1 MKNKKKNPTKK
12 KKKNKF
18 TKKKEWI
25 NTTSQGKRTN
35 YKAFSLSFFFLFKTV
50 NNTN

>member
-1 MKNKKKNPTKK
+1 MKNKKKKTQQKQK
-12 KKKNKF
+12 KF

-35 YKAFSLSFFFLFKTV
+35 YKAFSFVLFFSSKP
-50 NNTN
+50 